1 MNNQREFRL
10 LCTFAALE
18 VLSLVFMFSP
28 LFIFDDLKQHPWLSC
43 TFFALGMLLGCT
55 SPIIVWKTP
64 EPFQEFILFCFVVA
78 LLILPYAFML
88 SPLFIFDDIRQHPW
102 LSCALFAFGM
112 LAACQRRRV
121 AMLLAFILI
130 IIWKTPEHFKSG
142 RLLNTLR
149 VAMLFAFILILVWK
163 TFAPLQEFLKSTR

>member
-1 MNNQREFRL
+1 MSDSTFQRGFL
-10 LCTFAALE
+10 
-18 VLSLVFMFSP
+18 
-28 LFIFDDLKQHPWLSC
+28 
-43 TFFALGMLLGCT
+43 
-55 SPIIVWKTP
+55 
-64 EPFQEFILFCFVVA
+64 LFCSAVA

-130 IIWKTPEHFKSG
+130 VLKTPEHFKSG

-149 VAMLFAFILILVWK
+149 VAMLFACILLIAWK
-163 TFAPLQEFLKSTR
+163 TFAQLQEFLKSTR